1 MPEPRP
7 FLFFN
12 DGSQFGLSISRTE
25 FRRMRRAEKLEVMI
39 DWFFQNYEDPVHSLP
54 YESAEGGYIWI
65 WGGPYNARDEL
76 GGKFSD
82 LVSEKLIEEAVEE
95 IQRDGLR
102 DWAPVHKTTN
112 YDDTELEEPVSL
124 DLFSDEPGLNYGT
137 SADHESRE
145 RIRTALELRLALDTP
160 RPVGIGHNRPPL
172 EDEEPDEIKELRS
185 SVPELRAELAKA
197 NPKISLVKRCAG
209 PLRDA
214 LIASSRWAW
223 KKLDTGLDEAAKAV
237 GKAADRRH
245 CVGWRALQRCSSK
258 CFSGCCELA

>member
-102 DWAPVHKTTN
+102 DWA
-112 YDDTELEEPVSL
+112 
-124 DLFSDEPGLNYGT
+124 
-137 SADHESRE
+137 
-145 RIRTALELRLALDTP
+145 
-160 RPVGIGHNRPPL
+160 
-172 EDEEPDEIKELRS
+172 
-185 SVPELRAELAKA
+185 
-197 NPKISLVKRCAG
+197 
-209 PLRDA
+209 
-214 LIASSRWAW
+214 
-223 KKLDTGLDEAAKAV
+223 
-237 GKAADRRH
+237 
-245 CVGWRALQRCSSK
+245 
-258 CFSGCCELA
+258 